1 MTYLLNMTADEFFWR
16 VFLGFVIAFVVIGI
30 ITAIADK
37 IAERIDRKREIER
50 RAFKRYNAPIRPT
63 RRY

>member
-1 MTYLLNMTADEFFWR
+1 MTYLLNMTPNEFFWR

-30 ITAIADK
+30 ITVIADK

-50 RAFKRYNAPIRPT
+50 RAFKRYNAPIRPG